1 MRCFYC
7 KGKIAFDAQT
17 CPHCLKSF
25 DIDYPKTCPVCG
37 GYWREGD
44 FECRWCYTRLR
55 WVMQEDLM
63 DQSLEQEP
71 GAAVSSNDEKNL
83 AGAGL
88 KRRAMATLLD
98 GVAAMFFL
106 TLIKPQ
112 ALVDV
117 VSLNPAS
124 SIAYWTEYGEVIILT
139 LGLWLLYFIVFEGVL
154 GWTPGKILSG
164 LRVVQTDGNRIGLIR
179 AAVRNLYRIIDGL
192 FFYLVGA
199 LMIWRTPLHQRLGD
213 LAAGTLVVERKDLE
227 EEG

>member
-7 KGKIAFDAQT
+7 KGKIAFDAKE

-25 DIDYPKTCPVCG
+25 DIEYPKTCPVCG

-63 DQSLEQEP
+63 NENLVQEP
-71 GAAVSSNDEKNL
+71 GIAVCLNNEKKL
-83 AGAGL
+83 LGAGL
-88 KRRAMATLLD
+88 KRRMMATLLD
-98 GVAAMFFL
+98 GMAAMFFL
-106 TLIKPQ
+106 TIIKPQ
-112 ALVDV
+112 ALVDL
-117 VSLNPAS
+117 VSLNLTWAVFW
-124 SIAYWTEYGEVIILT
+124 AAYGEAMILT

-164 LRVVQTDGNRIGLIR
+164 LRVIQTDGRRIDLIR

-192 FFYLVGA
+192 FFYLIGA
-199 LMIWRTPLHQRLGD
+199 LIIWRTPLHQRLGD
-213 LAAGTLVVERKDLE
+213 LAAGTLVVEKKCME
-227 EEG
+227 EES

>member
-7 KGKIAFDAQT
+7 KGKIAFDAQE

-25 DIDYPKTCPVCG
+25 DIEYPKTCPVCG

-63 DQSLEQEP
+63 KENLAQEP
-71 GAAVSSNDEKNL
+71 GAAVRLNNEIKL
-83 AGAGL
+83 LGAGL
-88 KRRAMATLLD
+88 KRRMMATLLD
-98 GVAAMFFL
+98 GMAAMFFL
-106 TLIKPQ
+106 TLINPQ
-112 ALVDV
+112 ALVDL
-117 VSLNPAS
+117 VSLNLAWA
-124 SIAYWTEYGEVIILT
+124 AYWAAYGEAMILT

-164 LRVVQTDGNRIGLIR
+164 LRVIQTDGSRIDLIR

-192 FFYLVGA
+192 FFYLIGA
-199 LMIWRTPLHQRLGD
+199 LIIWRTPLHQRLGD
-213 LAAGTLVVERKDLE
+213 LAAGTLVVEKKCLE
-227 EEG
+227 EEA